1 MQGEKLREQRQSLHL
16 ERQNTLRE
24 AERLQKLRDQLRG
37 SEGSMSMRVSEQPGR
52 VERIEEE
59 VVSPHPQILQQQ
71 QVPALPAP
79 AVPLQGSA
87 QTPRRMIARTP
98 SRLAWLQQCASK
110 LFTSPSSLKTIL
122 GAPEGENED
131 AMGDDSN
138 LNQLANR
145 PSTSFTQSQLGQVV
159 GTDEGPRSK
168 RTRSTMEAVVE
179 GGNPVVRPEGG
190 GSGTIEEVS
199 QVDGERQ
206 NGLDA
211 TVMTTPLA
219 GPDVRTGKKRQRQ
232 LRSPEEG
239 GNKLTDAEAVGTT
252 QRKKKI
258 KDILVETETDA
269 DTPLQTPHSSVS
281 TPAAKRYNFRSTTL

>member
-1 MQGEKLREQRQSLHL
+1 
-16 ERQNTLRE
+16 
-24 AERLQKLRDQLRG
+24 
-37 SEGSMSMRVSEQPGR
+37 
-52 VERIEEE
+52 
-59 VVSPHPQILQQQ
+59 
-71 QVPALPAP
+71 
-79 AVPLQGSA
+79 
-87 QTPRRMIARTP
+87 
-98 SRLAWLQQCASK
+98 
-110 LFTSPSSLKTIL
+110 
-122 GAPEGENED
+122 
-131 AMGDDSN
+131 
-138 LNQLANR
+138 
-145 PSTSFTQSQLGQVV
+145 
-159 GTDEGPRSK
+159 
-168 RTRSTMEAVVE
+168 MEAVVE

-211 TVMTTPLA
+211 NVMTTPLA

-239 GNKLTDAEAVGTT
+239 DNKVTDAEAVGTT

-281 TPAAKRYNFRSTTL
+281 TPAAKRYNFRPTTL